1 MKLTLAA
8 LKAGVGAVDW
18 SAVVALAAWDETRE
32 CRAACDEAEEP
43 DAADILERAQKL
55 AVDRCQEFFEVP
67 LVERCGWLLT
77 LAAAELVAE
86 LAGIIVAQVHAAER
100 QAADEILYRMGEAE
114 EIITAALR
122 GKCVVKSA
130 RFSNSVYLRYRN
142 VSLRISD
149 HRQVS
154 GGGWNEAT
162 GERMGVCDWQWIISA
177 ADSPLPTRANVR
189 GAIGKILCE
198 NRG

>member
-18 SAVVALAAWDETRE
+18 SDIITMAAWDETRE

-43 DAADILERAQKL
+43 GAVDILERAQKL
-55 AVDRCQEFFEVP
+55 AVDRCEEYFDVS
-67 LVERCGWLLT
+67 LVERCGYLLT
-77 LAAAELVAE
+77 LAAASLVQERAE
-86 LAGIIVAQVHAAER
+86 IIVSQVHAAER
-100 QAADEILYRMGEAE
+100 KAADEILYRMGEAE
-114 EIITAALR
+114 DIIAAALR
-122 GKCVVKSA
+122 DKCVVKSA
-130 RFSNSVYLRYRN
+130 RYSNSVYLRYRN
-142 VSLRISD
+142 VSLRVSD

-162 GERMGVCDWQWIISA
+162 GERMGDCDWQWVISA

-189 GAIGKILCE
+189 DAIAKILCE

>member
-8 LKAGVGAVDW
+8 LKAGVGEVDW
-18 SAVVALAAWDETRE
+18 SDIITMAAWNETRE
-32 CRAACDEAEEP
+32 CRAACEEAEEP
-43 DAADILERAQKL
+43 GAGDILERAQKL

-86 LAGIIVAQVHAAER
+86 RAEIIVAQVHAAER
-100 QAADEILYRMGEAE
+100 EAADAIAYRLGQAADVIK
-114 EIITAALR
+114 AALR

-130 RFSNSVYLRYRN
+130 RFSNSVYLRYRSI
-142 VSLRISD
+142 SLRISD

-162 GERMGVCDWQWIISA
+162 GERMGECDWQWVISD

-189 GAIGKILCE
+189 DAIGKLLCDS
-198 NRG
+198 RG